1 MGPEKTRK
9 KTELV
14 FWRKCTRFQ
23 KTQILEMNTDAIAIE
38 RARGTGE
45 KSASKPRTVV
55 IQQFQ

>member
-1 MGPEKTRK
+1 
-9 KTELV
+9 
-14 FWRKCTRFQ
+14 
-23 KTQILEMNTDAIAIE
+23 MNTDAIAIE